1 MVVGTSNHLPQWL
14 EGNDRRFLV
23 VDMGHDGHASGS
35 KAKDFAKFMVELHE
49 WMEDEESIAA
59 AYRALMQRDLPKDFN
74 PKSLD
79 TSTIDTPVM
88 EQIRATSQET
98 ALQQLEEML
107 EEDGRGAIPQKILG
121 HLVNEELRMNPNRL
135 SHMMP
140 DLGWQLQKTKW
151 GGKDY
156 ARAIWVKPG
165 YSLYR
170 GNVTGPDG
178 YDHPIDK
185 QPGYSGFDLLNVI

>member
-1 MVVGTSNHLPQWL
+1 MDD
-14 EGNDRRFLV
+14 EGNL
-23 VDMGHDGHASGS
+23 
-35 KAKDFAKFMVELHE
+35 AKV
-49 WMEDEESIAA
+49 
-59 AYRALMQRDLPKDFN
+59 YRALMQRDLPEDFN

-79 TSTIDTPVM
+79 TSTIDTLVM
-88 EQIRATSQET
+88 QQIRATSQET
-98 ALQQLEEML
+98 MLQQLEELL

-121 HLVNEELRMNPNRL
+121 LLVSEELRMNPNRL

-140 DLGWQLQKTKW
+140 DLSWQLQKAKW

-170 GNVTGPDG
+170 GKVTGPDG

-185 QPGYSGFDLLNVI
+185 QPGYSGFDLLKVA